1 MKLLRTWG
9 GRSKFEYDG
18 SVITGTNIHYGNG
31 FKISIS
37 SEQYFQLLDQFRGKS
52 VNIGTSRTNV
62 PIGSIGE
69 WLKENVTKIAIAS
82 YIGAILIH
90 EGYATKVDG
99 RPIIEFEKEYPHET
113 NSVIDSYELIK
124 NIKWKPSTGEIE
136 LEPIPAGSKVNV
148 IAKGYFVTDQQ
159 GKLLVKRKEEVQ
171 VFANL
176 LNHAWEIWVKPEI
189 EKREKSGVPSPFPL
203 KKFIVLFDTPE
214 GNHPTIKFNDE
225 YNLKASIRLRP
236 NVAVKKDE
244 NVFFDMIADYG
255 SIEPPTAN
263 SDPVAY
269 FIFNRQDNQIAVYA
283 NFRPNYPDFDKSE
296 WNKEHKWLATAHL
309 QNILAN
315 QFGHLMLIIPEL
327 SRNDIP
333 FTIGLVSVKM
343 KALCRLIENDN
354 NRNTLDEDISKIITN
369 KNIISMFDNWITF
382 EDLKN
387 RNDIIAEVKK
397 AFEHELYGC
406 VVTLL
411 MSQIEGIIT
420 DKLVHNDMGLYDNG
434 KAKRWEV
441 RRKEFD
447 DLVRNKYDVG
457 PLTLTILDNLS
468 FFLSESNLYKQ
479 KIWESST
486 DGLSRHG
493 SLHGIDIGFN
503 TRANA
508 IRMILLYD
516 ALYWIL
522 LATFMSGKE

>member
-9 GRSKFEYDG
+9 GRSEFEYDG

-37 SEQYFQLLDQFRGKS
+37 SEQYLQLLNQFRGKS

-69 WLKENVTKIAIAS
+69 WLQENVTKTAIAS

-99 RPIIEFEKEYPHET
+99 RPIIKFEHEYPHET
-113 NSVIDSYELIK
+113 TTVIDSYDLIK
-124 NIKWKPSTGEIE
+124 NIKWKPSTGEIK
-136 LEPIPAGSKVNV
+136 LEPIPKGSKVNV
-148 IAKGYFVTDQQ
+148 IAKGYFVTDKQ
-159 GKLLVKRKEEVQ
+159 GVLLVKRKEEVQ
-171 VFANL
+171 VSANL

-189 EKREKSGVPSPFPL
+189 EKREKAGMPSPFPL

-214 GNHPTIKFNDE
+214 GHPPTIKFNDE
-225 YNLKASIRLRP
+225 YNLKGNIRLKP
-236 NVAVKKDE
+236 SVAIKK
-244 NVFFDMIADYG
+244 NIVFDMMADCD
-255 SIEPPTAN
+255 SIEPPAAN
-263 SDPVAY
+263 GDPVAY
-269 FIFNRQDNQIAVYA
+269 FIFKQQENQIAVYA
-283 NFRPNYPDFDKSE
+283 NFRPNNPDFDKSE
-296 WNKEHKWLATAHL
+296 WDEERKWLANAYL
-309 QNILAN
+309 QMVLAN

-327 SRNDIP
+327 SKNGIP

-343 KALCRLIENDN
+343 EALCRLIENDN
-354 NRNTLDEDISKIITN
+354 NKNTLDEDISKIVTN
-369 KNIISMFDNWITF
+369 ENIISMFDNWITF

-420 DKLVHNDMGLYDNG
+420 DKLVNNDMGLRDDG
-434 KAKRWEV
+434 KAKNWTARC
-441 RRKEFD
+441 KEFD
-447 DLVRNKYDVG
+447 NLVRNKYDVG

-468 FFLSESNLYKQ
+468 FFLRESNLYQPKVW
-479 KIWESST
+479 KSST
-486 DGLSRHG
+486 DKLSRHG
-493 SLHGIDIGFN
+493 SLHGIDVGFN